1 MTPKLNNPV
10 THGAMALTALA
21 CMVASSS
28 DADAQDISR
37 PVEELAPP
45 TVPPPANDSATG
57 EEIAFAADRLEYDD
71 ASEVVTASGNVELVR
86 DGNRLRADEIIW
98 NRATGQVHANG
109 NISVTNP
116 EGDIAYGDSIEL
128 TDSLKDGA
136 VDNLLLVLERGGRLA
151 ARSGVR
157 NNGIITLNRAAYTPC
172 AVEDHN
178 GCPKEPTWQIRA
190 VRVIYDPNRRRV
202 SYKGARVEL
211 FGLPLIPLPGLSHP
225 VNGAGGSGLL
235 VPDVGYDR
243 VNGFEFSLPYYLQ
256 IASNRSLTITPHL
269 YSDALPM
276 VKTSYQ
282 SLLDKGAYQITG
294 YATYGS
300 RVPTSTGLTQTAHHD
315 LRGYL
320 EASGKFQ
327 LDPYWSISGSARV
340 ATDRTFLR
348 RYDIS
353 RDDRLRST
361 IGAERIGDNS
371 YFSIAGWAVQTLRTD
386 TDQGTVPVA
395 LPVID
400 YRRRFTD
407 PLLGGKLQL
416 QMNSLGITRAE
427 GQDTQRAFAGAQWD
441 LRKITAWGQ
450 EVTFTGYLRGDI
462 YHSDENLLTD
472 TVIYR
477 GTSGWEARGIAA
489 ASVDVR
495 WPFIGE
501 AFGGTQKITP
511 RVQIVAAPKLANL
524 NVPNEDARA
533 VELEDSNLFAL
544 NRFPG
549 YDRFEDSTRIT
560 YGLEYALDRPGLA
573 IDAVVGQSYRLNSRP
588 TLFPDGTG
596 LSERVSDVV
605 GRATVRY
612 KDFISLTHRFRLDK
626 DSLAIRRNEIDATV
640 GSRSTYVM
648 AGYLRLN
655 RNIGPGLEDLQDR
668 EEIRLGARVQITRF
682 WSVFGS
688 TVVDLTDAKEDPASA
703 SDGYEPIRHRLGIA
717 YQDDCVELGL
727 TWRRDYSEAG
737 DARRGNSFLLRLAF
751 RNLGI

>member
-1 MTPKLNNPV
+1 
-10 THGAMALTALA
+10 MALTALA
-21 CMVASSS
+21 CIAVSSPN
-28 DADAQDISR
+28 AGAQDIAR
-37 PVEELAPP
+37 PVEEQAPP
-45 TVPPPANDSATG
+45 STPAPANS
-57 EEIAFAADRLEYDD
+57 EEIAFTADRLEYDD
-71 ASEVVTASGNVELVR
+71 ASEVVTASGNVELLR
-86 DGNRLRADEIIW
+86 DGNRLRANEIIW
-98 NRATGQVHANG
+98 NRATGQVHASG

-157 NNGIITLNRAAYTPC
+157 KNEVITLSHAAYTPC

-190 VRVIYDPNRRRV
+190 VRVIYDPNRRRII
-202 SYKGARVEL
+202 YKGARVEL

-225 VNGAGGSGLL
+225 TGDGGGSGLL
-235 VPDVGYDR
+235 VPGVGFDR
-243 VNGFEFSLPYYLQ
+243 VNGLEFSLPYYLQ
-256 IASNRSLTITPHL
+256 IASNRSLTITPHF
-269 YSDALPM
+269 YSDSSPM
-276 VKTSYQ
+276 VQANYQ
-282 SLLDKGAYQITG
+282 SLLARGAYQITG
-294 YATYGS
+294 YVTYGS
-300 RVPTSTGLTQTAHHD
+300 RVPTSSGLTQTTQRD
-315 LRGYL
+315 IRGYF
-320 EASGKFQ
+320 ETSGKFQ
-327 LDPYWSISGSARV
+327 IDPYWSISGSARV
-340 ATDRTFLR
+340 ASDRTYLR

-361 IGAERIGDNS
+361 LGAERIDDNS
-371 YFSIAGWAVQTLRTD
+371 YFSIAGWAVQTLRMD
-386 TDQGTVPVA
+386 VDQGTVPIA

-416 QMNSLGITRAE
+416 QMNSLGISRAD

-472 TVIYR
+472 TIIYR
-477 GTSGWEARGIAA
+477 GTSGWQTRGIAA
-489 ASVDVR
+489 AAMDVR

-511 RVQIVAAPKLANL
+511 RVQIVAAPKLSNL

-560 YGLEYALDRPGLA
+560 YGLEYALDRPGLT
-573 IDAVVGQSYRLNSRP
+573 IDAVVGQSYRLNSRS

-596 LSERVSDVV
+596 LSERVSDIV
-605 GRATVRY
+605 GRTTIRY
-612 KDFISLTHRFRLDK
+612 KDFVSLTHRFRLDK
-626 DSLAIRRNEIDATV
+626 DNLAVRRNEIDATI

-688 TVVDLTDAKEDPASA
+688 TVVDLTSKKDDPTSL
-703 SDGYEPIRHRLGIA
+703 SDGYEPVRHRLGIA
-717 YQDDCVELGL
+717 YQDDCVELGV